1 MKLLP
6 ATNFGRLVLL
16 IGGVLIAILII
27 ALLVL
32 REVSLSRG
40 GEQIGD
46 LMARQV
52 IAARALERYADRM
65 PLAASD
71 TGTMLE
77 LRFAS
82 EPPDAAETPRMLF
95 LRQVQA
101 RLLEK
106 LGPDAELRID
116 DGPPTFL
123 WIRDAPNQRWVGIAS
138 PEFRR
143 QAVMLT
149 LWVSLSALLL
159 VLAAAGLYARSL
171 SRPLERLASAAGEIA
186 RGAFPPDADFPHATR
201 EVRELQ
207 DALQQSAEAVR
218 EAGRE
223 RELLLAGVSHDIRT
237 PLARI
242 RLLHEMHPTGDE
254 EADRA
259 LARNVE
265 QIDALIGQFTDYAR
279 DGREEA
285 LSRVDPVAV
294 LESLRDEAAERGVDW
309 RLQSGSGPVGTVDAR
324 ALALTR
330 ALRNLMRNAEAHG
343 HGPFAFRM
351 ERLPDRLRIEVRDA
365 GPGIAAAQW
374 DRLRRPFERGEEPRV
389 AGSGLGLAIAER
401 VARAHDG
408 RLERQVLSDGF
419 VVAISLPLSSGD
431 SGRA

>member
-309 RLQSGSGPVGTVDAR
+309 RLQCGSAAVGTVDAR

-330 ALRNLMRNAEAHG
+330 ALRNLIRNAEAHG
-343 HGPFAFRM
+343 HAPFALRL

-365 GPGIAAAQW
+365 GPGISAAQW

-408 RLERQVLSDGF
+408 RLERQVLPDGF
-419 VVAISLPLSSGD
+419 VVAISLPLSSRD

>member
-16 IGGVLIAILII
+16 IGGVLAAILII

-40 GEQIGD
+40 GEQIAD

-52 IAARALERYADRM
+52 IAARALERYADRT
-65 PLAASD
+65 PAAPSD
-71 TGTMLE
+71 TGAMLE
-77 LRFAS
+77 LRFARK
-82 EPPDAAETPRMLF
+82 PPETAELPRMVF
-95 LRQVQA
+95 LRQVQQ

-106 LGPDAELRID
+106 LGPEAEMRID

-149 LWVSLSALLL
+149 IWVSVSALLL

-171 SRPLERLASAAGEIA
+171 SRPLERLAAAAGEIA
-186 RGAFPPDADFPHATR
+186 KGAFPSDASYQHATR
-201 EVRELQ
+201 EIRELES
-207 DALQQSAEAVR
+207 ALQQSAEAVR
-218 EAGRE
+218 SAGRE
-223 RELLLAGVSHDIRT
+223 RELLLAGVSHDLRT
-237 PLARI
+237 PLARL
-242 RLLHEMHPTGDE
+242 RLLHEIHPTGDA
-254 EADRA
+254 EADQA
-259 LARNVE
+259 MARNVE
-265 QIDALIGQFTDYAR
+265 EIDALIGQFTDYAR

-285 LSRVDPVAV
+285 LSRVSPQSLLAG
-294 LESLRDEAAERGVDW
+294 LRDEAAERGFQWALPDT
-309 RLQSGSGPVGTVDAR
+309 SVGTTAIDVR

-343 HGPFAFRM
+343 RPPFALRL

-365 GPGIAAAQW
+365 GQGVSAAQW
-374 DRLRRPFERGEEPRV
+374 ERLRRPFERGEEPRM

-401 VARAHDG
+401 VARVHG
-408 RLERQVLSDGF
+408 GWLERQQLPDGF